1 MINPDRPRE
10 RRYVCEVQE
19 VHSGD
24 DLIVMADLEH
34 DSLYK
39 RTRIRLQG
47 VDTPDAYKE
56 KANTQAGSVRDQV
69 RRLVTNKKC
78 VIEVHAEGKG
88 GWIVTLFVKE
98 EGEWLNLNQRLI
110 DMGFVYQKKEDG

>member
-1 MINPDRPRE
+1 MNTPDRPRE

-24 DLIVMADLEH
+24 DLIVMADLDH
-34 DSLYK
+34 DGLYK

-56 KANTQAGSVRDQV
+56 KANSKAGSVREQV

-78 VIEVHAEGKG
+78 VIEVQAEGKG
-88 GWIVTLFVKE
+88 GWIVILHVKE
-98 EGEWLNLNQRLI
+98 EGEWINLNERLI
-110 DMGFVYQKKEDG
+110 DMGYVYSKREDG